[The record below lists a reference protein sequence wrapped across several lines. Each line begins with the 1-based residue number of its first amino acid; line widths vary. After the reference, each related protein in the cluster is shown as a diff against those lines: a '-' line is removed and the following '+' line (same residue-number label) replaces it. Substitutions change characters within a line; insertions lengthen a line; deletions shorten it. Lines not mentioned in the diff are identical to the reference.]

1 MTKEYPYIVGGER
14 RTSAEKVEVRN
25 PYNQEVI
32 AVVSYAS
39 ARDAEEAIARAASA
53 FETTRQLPSYRRAE
67 VLRRVANELT
77 ARKEELAELI
87 TLEAGKPIRDARIEV
102 ARAVQTFTVAA
113 EEAKRLGGE
122 LLPLDWLAGSENR
135 WAVVRRFPIGPIL
148 GITPFNFPLNLVAHK
163 VAPALASGNPI
174 IIKPAPQT
182 PLSALRLG
190 EIVCEAGWPEGG
202 LSVLP
207 CSNDV
212 AGQMLADE
220 RIKKLTFTGSAQVGW
235 MLKAQAPKK
244 KVTLELGGNA
254 AVIVHEDAD
263 LDWAAKRCVQG
274 GFAYA
279 GQTCISV
286 QRIYVH
292 EAVYEP
298 FLERVLEGV
307 RNLIVGDPR
316 DERTDVGPMISVS
329 AAERAETWIREA
341 VQSGA
346 KVLIGG
352 ERSGAFLM
360 PTVLTDVTPEMKV
373 SCEEV
378 FAPVVIVSRYADFD
392 EAIGQ
397 VNASRYGLQAGVF
410 TRDVNRIFHAYQAI
424 DVGGLIIN
432 DVPTY
437 RADHMPYGG
446 VKDSGFGREGVRS
459 AIEEMTELRVLVLN
473 LNVS

>member
-1 MTKEYPYIVGGER
+1 MVKEYSFLVGGER
-14 RTSAEKVEVRN
+14 RSSAERVEIRS
-25 PYNQEVI
+25 PYDQQVI
-32 AVVSYAS
+32 GIVSYAS
-39 ARDAEEAIARAASA
+39 PQDAEEAIARAASA
-53 FETTRQLPSYRRAE
+53 FETTRRLPSYARADI
-67 VLRRVANELT
+67 LRRVANELA

-87 TLEAGKPIRDARIEV
+87 TLEAGKPIRDARTEV
-102 ARAVQTFTVAA
+102 TRAITTFTVAA
-113 EEAKRLGGE
+113 EEAKRMGGE
-122 LLPLDWLAGSENR
+122 LLPLDWLPGSENR
-135 WAVVRRFPIGPIL
+135 WALVRRFPIGPIL

-190 EIVCEAGWPEGG
+190 EIVLESGWPEGG

-220 RIKKLTFTGSAQVGW
+220 RIRMLSFTGSAEVGW
-235 MLKAQAPKK
+235 MLKARVPKK
-244 KVTLELGGNA
+244 KVVLELGGNA

-263 LDWAAKRCVQG
+263 LDYAARRSVQG
-274 GFAYA
+274 GFGYA

-292 EAVYEP
+292 ESVVEP
-298 FLERVLEGV
+298 FLTRVLEGV

-316 DERTDVGPMISVS
+316 EETTDVGPMISVA
-329 AAERAETWIREA
+329 AAERAERWIREA
-341 VQSGA
+341 VEAGA
-346 KVLIGG
+346 KVLVGG

-360 PTVLTDVTPEMKV
+360 PTVLTDVTPEMRV

-378 FAPVVIVSRYADFD
+378 FAPVVVVSRYADFD
-392 EAIGQ
+392 EAIRQ

-410 TRDVNRIFHAYQAI
+410 TRDVKRIFRAYEAI

-446 VKDSGFGREGVRS
+446 VKESGVGREGVRY
-459 AIEEMTELRVLVLN
+459 AIEEMTEPRVLVVN
-473 LNVS
+473 LS

>member
-1 MTKEYPYIVGGER
+1 MVKEYPFLVGGER
-14 RTSAEKVEVRN
+14 RFSAERVEIRS
-25 PYNQEVI
+25 PYDQQVVG
-32 AVVSYAS
+32 VVSYAS
-39 ARDAEEAIARAASA
+39 ARDVEEAIARAASA
-53 FETTRQLPSYRRAE
+53 FETTRRLPSYARAE
-67 VLRRVANELT
+67 VCRRVASELT

-87 TLEAGKPIRDARIEV
+87 TLEAGKPIRDARTEV
-102 ARAVQTFTVAA
+102 TRAITTFTVAA
-113 EEAKRLGGE
+113 EEAKRMGGE
-122 LLPLDWLAGSENR
+122 LLPLDWLSGSENR
-135 WAVVRRFPIGPIL
+135 WAIVRRFPIGPIL

-190 EIVCEAGWPEGG
+190 EIVHHAGWPDGG
-202 LSVLP
+202 ISVLP

-220 RIKKLTFTGSAQVGW
+220 RIRMLSFTGSAEVGW
-235 MLKAQAPKK
+235 MLKARVPKK
-244 KVTLELGGNA
+244 RVTLELGGNA

-263 LDWAAKRCVQG
+263 LDYAARRSVQG
-274 GFAYA
+274 GFGYA

-292 EAVYEP
+292 ESVAEP
-298 FLERVLEGV
+298 FLTRVLDGV

-316 DERTDVGPMISVS
+316 EETTDVGPMISVT
-329 AAERAETWIREA
+329 AAERAERWIQEA
-341 VQSGA
+341 VEAGA
-346 KVLIGG
+346 KVLVGG

-378 FAPVVIVSRYADFD
+378 FAPVVVVSRYADFE
-392 EAIGQ
+392 EAIRQ

-410 TRDVNRIFHAYQAI
+410 TRDVKRIFRAYEAI

-446 VKDSGFGREGVRS
+446 VKESGFGREGVRY
-459 AIEEMTELRVLVLN
+459 AIEEMTEPRILVMN
-473 LNVS
+473 LS

>member
-1 MTKEYPYIVGGER
+1 MAKEYPFLVGGER
-14 RTSAEKVEVRN
+14 RFSAERVEIRS
-25 PYNQEVI
+25 PYDQQVVG
-32 AVVSYAS
+32 VVSYAS
-39 ARDAEEAIARAASA
+39 ARDVEEAIARAASA
-53 FETTRQLPSYRRAE
+53 FETTRRLPSYARAE
-67 VLRRVANELT
+67 VCRRVASELA

-87 TLEAGKPIRDARIEV
+87 TLEAGKPIRDARTEV
-102 ARAVQTFTVAA
+102 TRAITTFTVAA
-113 EEAKRLGGE
+113 EEAKRMGGE
-122 LLPLDWLAGSENR
+122 LLPLDWLSGSENR
-135 WAVVRRFPIGPIL
+135 WAIVRRFPIGPIL

-190 EIVCEAGWPEGG
+190 EIVHHAGWPDGG
-202 LSVLP
+202 ISVLP

-220 RIKKLTFTGSAQVGW
+220 RIRMLSFTGSAEVGW
-235 MLKAQAPKK
+235 MLKARVPKK
-244 KVTLELGGNA
+244 KVVLELGGNA

-263 LDWAAKRCVQG
+263 LDYAARRSVQG
-274 GFAYA
+274 GFGYA

-292 EAVYEP
+292 ESVAEP
-298 FLERVLEGV
+298 FLTRVLDGV

-316 DERTDVGPMISVS
+316 EETTDVGPMISVT
-329 AAERAETWIREA
+329 AAERAERWIREA
-341 VQSGA
+341 VEAGA
-346 KVLIGG
+346 KVLVGG

-378 FAPVVIVSRYADFD
+378 FAPVVVVSRYADFE
-392 EAIGQ
+392 EAIRQ

-410 TRDVNRIFHAYQAI
+410 TRDVKRIFRAYEAI

-446 VKDSGFGREGVRS
+446 VKESGFGREGVRY
-459 AIEEMTELRVLVLN
+459 AIEEMTEPRVLVMN
-473 LNVS
+473 LS

>member
-1 MTKEYPYIVGGER
+1 MAKEYPFLVGGER
-14 RTSAEKVEVRN
+14 RFSAERVEIRS
-25 PYNQEVI
+25 PYDQQVVG
-32 AVVSYAS
+32 VVSYAS
-39 ARDAEEAIARAASA
+39 ARDVEEAIARAASA
-53 FETTRQLPSYRRAE
+53 FETTRRLPSYARAE
-67 VLRRVANELT
+67 VCRRVASELT

-87 TLEAGKPIRDARIEV
+87 TLEAGKPIRDARTEV
-102 ARAVQTFTVAA
+102 TRAITTFTVAA
-113 EEAKRLGGE
+113 EEAKRMGGE
-122 LLPLDWLAGSENR
+122 LLPLDWLSGSENR
-135 WAVVRRFPIGPIL
+135 WALVRRFPIGPIL

-190 EIVCEAGWPEGG
+190 EIVHHAGWPDGG
-202 LSVLP
+202 ISVLP

-220 RIKKLTFTGSAQVGW
+220 RIRMLSFTGSAEVGW
-235 MLKAQAPKK
+235 MLKARVPKK
-244 KVTLELGGNA
+244 KVVLELGGNA

-263 LDWAAKRCVQG
+263 LDYAARRSVQG
-274 GFAYA
+274 GFGYA

-292 EAVYEP
+292 ESVAEP
-298 FLERVLEGV
+298 FLTRVLDGV

-316 DERTDVGPMISVS
+316 EETTDVGPMISVT
-329 AAERAETWIREA
+329 AAERAERWIREA
-341 VQSGA
+341 VEAGA
-346 KVLIGG
+346 KVLVGG

-378 FAPVVIVSRYADFD
+378 FAPVVVVSRYADFE
-392 EAIGQ
+392 EAIRQ

-410 TRDVNRIFHAYQAI
+410 TRDVKRIFRAYEAI

-446 VKDSGFGREGVRS
+446 VKESGFGREGVRY
-459 AIEEMTELRVLVLN
+459 AIEEMTEPRVLVMN
-473 LNVS
+473 LS

>member
-1 MTKEYPYIVGGER
+1 MTKEYPFIVGGER
-14 RTSAEKVEVRN
+14 RTSAEKVEIRN
-25 PYNQEVI
+25 PYNQDVI
-32 AVVSYAS
+32 AVVNYAS
-39 ARDAEEAIARAASA
+39 AHDADEAIARAASA
-53 FETTRQLPSYRRAE
+53 FETTRRLPSYARAD
-67 VLRRVANELT
+67 VLRRIASELA
-77 ARKEELAELI
+77 ARKEEWAELI
-87 TLEAGKPIRDARIEV
+87 TLEAGKPIRDARTEV
-102 ARAVQTFTVAA
+102 TRAVQTFTVAA

-135 WAVVRRFPIGPIL
+135 WAIVRRFPIGPIL

-190 EIVCEAGWPEGG
+190 ELVCAAGWPEGG

-212 AGQMLADE
+212 AGRMLADE
-220 RIKKLTFTGSAQVGW
+220 RIKKLTFTGSAAVGW
-235 MLKAQAPKK
+235 MLKAQEPKK

-263 LDWAAKRCVQG
+263 LDYAARRSVQG

-298 FLERVLEGV
+298 FVARVLEGV
-307 RNLIVGDPR
+307 RNLVVGDPK
-316 DERTDVGPMISVS
+316 DETTDVGPMINVA
-329 AAERAETWIREA
+329 AAERAESWIREA
-341 VQSGA
+341 VQAGA

-360 PTVLTDVTPEMKV
+360 PTVLTDVAPEMKV

-378 FAPVVIVSRYADFD
+378 FAPIVIVSRYTDFE
-392 EAIGQ
+392 EALRWI
-397 VNASRYGLQAGVF
+397 NASRYGLQAGVF
-410 TRDVNRIFHAYQAI
+410 TRDVNRIVRAYQMI
-424 DVGGLIIN
+424 EVGGLMAN

-459 AIEEMTELRVLVLN
+459 AIEEMTEPRVLVLN
-473 LNVS
+473 LS

>member
-14 RTSAEKVEVRN
+14 RTSAEKVEIRN

-316 DERTDVGPMISVS
+316 DERTDVGPMISVA

>member
-1 MTKEYPYIVGGER
+1 MAKEYPFLVGGER
-14 RTSAEKVEVRN
+14 RFSAERVEIRS
-25 PYNQEVI
+25 PYDQQVVG
-32 AVVSYAS
+32 VVSYAS
-39 ARDAEEAIARAASA
+39 ARDVEEAIARAASA
-53 FETTRQLPSYRRAE
+53 FETTRRLPSYARAE
-67 VLRRVANELT
+67 VCRRVASELT

-87 TLEAGKPIRDARIEV
+87 TLEAGKPIRDARTEV
-102 ARAVQTFTVAA
+102 TRAITTFTVAA
-113 EEAKRLGGE
+113 EEAKRMGGE
-122 LLPLDWLAGSENR
+122 LLPLDWLSGSENR
-135 WAVVRRFPIGPIL
+135 WAIVRRFPIGPIL

-190 EIVCEAGWPEGG
+190 EIVHHAGWPDGG
-202 LSVLP
+202 ISVLP

-220 RIKKLTFTGSAQVGW
+220 RIRMLSFTGSAEVGW
-235 MLKAQAPKK
+235 MLKARVPKK
-244 KVTLELGGNA
+244 KVVLELGGNA

-263 LDWAAKRCVQG
+263 LDYAARRSVQG
-274 GFAYA
+274 GFGYA

-292 EAVYEP
+292 ESVAEP
-298 FLERVLEGV
+298 FLTRVLDGV

-316 DERTDVGPMISVS
+316 EETTDVGPMISVT
-329 AAERAETWIREA
+329 AAERAERWIREA
-341 VQSGA
+341 VEAGA
-346 KVLIGG
+346 KVLVGG

-378 FAPVVIVSRYADFD
+378 FAPVVVVSRYADFE
-392 EAIGQ
+392 EAIRQ

-410 TRDVNRIFHAYQAI
+410 TRDVKRIFRAYEAI

-446 VKDSGFGREGVRS
+446 VKESGFGREGVRY
-459 AIEEMTELRVLVLN
+459 AIEEMTEPRILVMN
-473 LNVS
+473 LS

>member
-1 MTKEYPYIVGGER
+1 MVKEYPFIVGGQR
-14 RTSAEKVEVRN
+14 RTSAEKVEIRN
-25 PYNQEVI
+25 PYNQDVI
-32 AVVSYAS
+32 AVVNYAS
-39 ARDAEEAIARAASA
+39 AQDADDAIKRAAIA
-53 FETTRQLPSYRRAE
+53 FEATRRLPSYIRADI
-67 VLRRVANELT
+67 LRRVAGELT
-77 ARKEELAELI
+77 TRREEFAELI
-87 TLEAGKPIRDARIEV
+87 TLEAGKPIRDARTEV
-102 ARAVQTFTVAA
+102 TRAIQTFTVAA

-135 WAVVRRFPIGPIL
+135 WAVVRRFPVGPIL

-174 IIKPAPQT
+174 LIKPAPQT

-190 EIVCEAGWPEGG
+190 EIVGEAGWPEGG
-202 LSVLP
+202 LSILP

-212 AGQMLADE
+212 AGQMLEDE
-220 RIKKLTFTGSAQVGW
+220 RIKKLTFTGSAEVGW
-235 MLKAQAPKK
+235 MLKSRVPKK

-263 LDWAAKRCVQG
+263 LEYSAKRCVQG

-298 FLERVLEGV
+298 FLERVVEGV
-307 RNLIVGDPR
+307 RNLVVGDPR
-316 DERTDVGPMISVS
+316 DERTDVGPMISVA
-329 AAERAETWIREA
+329 AAERAESWIREA

-360 PTVLTDVTPEMKV
+360 PTVLTDVTPEMTV

-378 FAPVVIVSRYADFD
+378 FAPVVVVSRYREFE
-392 EAIGQ
+392 EALRQ
-397 VNASRYGLQAGVF
+397 VNASRYGLQAGIF
-410 TRDVNRIFHAYQAI
+410 TRDVERIFRAYEVI
-424 DVGGLIIN
+424 EVGGLIAN

-459 AIEEMTELRVLVLN
+459 AIEEMTEPRVLVLN
-473 LNVS
+473 LNMS

>member
-1 MTKEYPYIVGGER
+1 MVKEYPFIVGGER
-14 RTSAEKVEVRN
+14 RTSAEKVEIRN
-25 PYNQEVI
+25 PYDQEAI
-32 AVVSYAS
+32 AVVNYAS
-39 ARDAEEAIARAASA
+39 AQDVEEAIARAASA

-67 VLRRVANELT
+67 VLRRVADELT

-87 TLEAGKPIRDARIEV
+87 TLEAGKPIRDARTEV
-102 ARAVQTFTVAA
+102 ARAIQTFTVAA

-174 IIKPAPQT
+174 LIKPAPQT

-202 LSVLP
+202 LSILP

-212 AGQMLADE
+212 AGQMLEDE
-220 RIKKLTFTGSAQVGW
+220 RIKKLTFTGSAEVGW
-235 MLKAQAPKK
+235 MLKARVPKK

-263 LDWAAKRCVQG
+263 LDYAAKRCVQG
-274 GFAYA
+274 GFVYA

-292 EAVYEP
+292 EAVCEP

-307 RNLIVGDPR
+307 RNLVVGDPR
-316 DERTDVGPMISVS
+316 DERTDVGPMISVA
-329 AAERAETWIREA
+329 AAERAESWIREA

-352 ERSGAFLM
+352 ERSGALLM

-378 FAPVVIVSRYADFD
+378 FAPVVVVSRYREFE
-392 EAIGQ
+392 EALRQ
-397 VNASRYGLQAGVF
+397 VNASRYGLQAGIF
-410 TRDVNRIFHAYQAI
+410 TRDVGRIFRAYEVI
-424 DVGGLIIN
+424 EVGGLIVN

-459 AIEEMTELRVLVLN
+459 AIEEMTEPHVLVLN
-473 LNVS
+473 LSVS

>member
-1 MTKEYPYIVGGER
+1 MVKEYPFLVGGER
-14 RTSAEKVEVRN
+14 RFSAERVEIRS
-25 PYNQEVI
+25 PYDQQVVG
-32 AVVSYAS
+32 VVSYAS
-39 ARDAEEAIARAASA
+39 ARDVEEAIARAASA
-53 FETTRQLPSYRRAE
+53 FETTRRLPSYARAE
-67 VLRRVANELT
+67 VCRRVASELT

-87 TLEAGKPIRDARIEV
+87 TLEAGKPIRDARTEV
-102 ARAVQTFTVAA
+102 TRAITTFTVAA
-113 EEAKRLGGE
+113 EEAKRMGGE
-122 LLPLDWLAGSENR
+122 LLPLDWLSGSENR
-135 WAVVRRFPIGPIL
+135 WAIVRRFPIGPIL

-190 EIVCEAGWPEGG
+190 EIVHHAGWPDGG
-202 LSVLP
+202 ISVLP

-220 RIKKLTFTGSAQVGW
+220 RIRMLSFTGSAEVGW
-235 MLKAQAPKK
+235 MLKARVPKK
-244 KVTLELGGNA
+244 KVVLELGGNA

-263 LDWAAKRCVQG
+263 LDYAARRSVQG
-274 GFAYA
+274 GFGYA

-292 EAVYEP
+292 ESVAEP
-298 FLERVLEGV
+298 FLTRVLDGV

-316 DERTDVGPMISVS
+316 EETTDVGPMISVT
-329 AAERAETWIREA
+329 AAERAERWIREA
-341 VQSGA
+341 VEAGA
-346 KVLIGG
+346 KVLVGG

-378 FAPVVIVSRYADFD
+378 FAPVVVVSRYADFE
-392 EAIGQ
+392 EAIRQ

-410 TRDVNRIFHAYQAI
+410 TRDVKRIFRAYEAI

-446 VKDSGFGREGVRS
+446 VKESGFGREGVRY
-459 AIEEMTELRVLVLN
+459 AIEEMTEPRVLVMN
-473 LNVS
+473 LS

>member
-1 MTKEYPYIVGGER
+1 V
-14 RTSAEKVEVRN
+14 
-25 PYNQEVI
+25 
-32 AVVSYAS
+32 AS
-39 ARDAEEAIARAASA
+39 
-53 FETTRQLPSYRRAE
+53 
-67 VLRRVANELT
+67 ELT

-87 TLEAGKPIRDARIEV
+87 TLEAGKPIRDARTEV
-102 ARAVQTFTVAA
+102 TRAITTFTVAA
-113 EEAKRLGGE
+113 EEAKRMGGE
-122 LLPLDWLAGSENR
+122 LLPLDWLSGSENR
-135 WAVVRRFPIGPIL
+135 WAIVRRFPIGPIL

-190 EIVCEAGWPEGG
+190 EIVQQAGWPESG

-220 RIKKLTFTGSAQVGW
+220 RIRMLSFTGSAEVGW
-235 MLKAQAPKK
+235 MLKARVPKK
-244 KVTLELGGNA
+244 KVVLELGGNA

-263 LDWAAKRCVQG
+263 LDYAARRSVQG
-274 GFAYA
+274 GFGYA

-292 EAVYEP
+292 ESVAEP
-298 FLERVLEGV
+298 FLTRVLDGV

-316 DERTDVGPMISVS
+316 EETTDVGPMISVT
-329 AAERAETWIREA
+329 AAERAERWIREA
-341 VQSGA
+341 VEAGA
-346 KVLIGG
+346 KVLVGG

-378 FAPVVIVSRYADFD
+378 FAPVVVVSRYADFE
-392 EAIGQ
+392 EAIRQ

-410 TRDVNRIFHAYQAI
+410 TRDVKRIFRAYEAI

-446 VKDSGFGREGVRS
+446 VKESGFGREGVRY
-459 AIEEMTELRVLVLN
+459 AIEEMTEPRVLVMN
-473 LNVS
+473 LS

>member
-1 MTKEYPYIVGGER
+1 MVKEYPFLVGGER
-14 RTSAEKVEVRN
+14 RFSAERVEIRS
-25 PYNQEVI
+25 PYDQQVVG
-32 AVVSYAS
+32 VVSYAS
-39 ARDAEEAIARAASA
+39 ARDVEEAIARAASA
-53 FETTRQLPSYRRAE
+53 FETTRRLPSYARAE
-67 VLRRVANELT
+67 VCRRVASELT

-87 TLEAGKPIRDARIEV
+87 TLEAGKPIRDARTEV
-102 ARAVQTFTVAA
+102 TRAITTFTVAA
-113 EEAKRLGGE
+113 EEAKRMGGE
-122 LLPLDWLAGSENR
+122 LLPLDWLSGSENR
-135 WAVVRRFPIGPIL
+135 WAIVRRFPIGPIL

-190 EIVCEAGWPEGG
+190 EIVQQAGWPESG

-220 RIKKLTFTGSAQVGW
+220 RIRMLSFTGSAEVGW
-235 MLKAQAPKK
+235 MLKARVPKK
-244 KVTLELGGNA
+244 KVVLELGGNA

-263 LDWAAKRCVQG
+263 LDYAARRSVQG
-274 GFAYA
+274 GFGYA

-292 EAVYEP
+292 ESVAEP
-298 FLERVLEGV
+298 FLTRVLDGV

-316 DERTDVGPMISVS
+316 EETTDVGPMISVT
-329 AAERAETWIREA
+329 AAERAERWIREA
-341 VQSGA
+341 VEAGA
-346 KVLIGG
+346 KVLVGG

-378 FAPVVIVSRYADFD
+378 FAPVVVVSRYADFE
-392 EAIGQ
+392 EAIRQ

-410 TRDVNRIFHAYQAI
+410 TRDVKRIFRAYEAI

-446 VKDSGFGREGVRS
+446 VKESGFGREGVRY
-459 AIEEMTELRVLVLN
+459 AIEEMTEPRVLVMN
-473 LNVS
+473 LS

>member
-1 MTKEYPYIVGGER
+1 MTLEYPFIVGGER
-14 RTSAEKVEVRN
+14 RTSAEKVEIRN

-32 AVVSYAS
+32 AVVSFAS
-39 ARDAEEAIARAASA
+39 VEDADDAVARAASA
-53 FETTRQLPSYRRAE
+53 FETTRRLPSYKRAD
-67 VLRRVANELT
+67 VLRRVASELT
-77 ARKEELAELI
+77 ARREELAELI
-87 TLEAGKPIRDARIEV
+87 VLEAGKPIRDARTEV
-102 ARAVQTFTVAA
+102 TRAIQTFTVAA

-163 VAPALASGNPI
+163 IAPAIASGNPI

-190 EIVCEAGWPEGG
+190 EMVCAAGWPEGG
-202 LSVLP
+202 VSVLP
-207 CSNDV
+207 CSHDV
-212 AGQMLADE
+212 AGRMLADE
-220 RIKKLTFTGSAQVGW
+220 RIKKLTFTGSAAVGW
-235 MLKAQAPKK
+235 MLKAQVPKK

-254 AVIVHEDAD
+254 AVIIERDAE
-263 LDWAAKRCVQG
+263 LDFAAKRCVHG
-274 GFAYA
+274 GFTYA

-307 RNLIVGDPR
+307 RNLIVGDPK
-316 DERTDVGPMISVS
+316 DEATDVGPMISLT
-329 AAERAETWIREA
+329 AAERAESWIREA
-341 VQSGA
+341 VAAGA
-346 KVLIGG
+346 RVLIGG

-360 PTVLTDVTPEMKV
+360 PTVLVDVTPEMKV

-378 FAPVVIVSRYADFD
+378 FAPVIVVNRYREFE
-392 EAIGQ
+392 EALRQ
-397 VNASRYGLQAGVF
+397 VNASRYGLQAGIF
-410 TRDVNRIFHAYQAI
+410 TRDVQKIFRAYDVL
-424 DVGGLIIN
+424 DVGGLIVN

-446 VKDSGFGREGVRS
+446 VKDSGFGREGIRS
-459 AIEEMTELRVLVLN
+459 AIEEMTEPRVLVLN

>member
-1 MTKEYPYIVGGER
+1 MVKEYPFLVGGER
-14 RTSAEKVEVRN
+14 RFSAERVEIRS
-25 PYNQEVI
+25 PYDQQVVG
-32 AVVSYAS
+32 VVSYAS
-39 ARDAEEAIARAASA
+39 ARDVEEAIARAASA
-53 FETTRQLPSYRRAE
+53 FETTRRLPSYARAE
-67 VLRRVANELT
+67 VCRRVASELT

-87 TLEAGKPIRDARIEV
+87 TLEAGKPIRDARTEV
-102 ARAVQTFTVAA
+102 TRAITTFTVAA
-113 EEAKRLGGE
+113 EEAKRMGGE
-122 LLPLDWLAGSENR
+122 LLPLDWLSGSENR
-135 WAVVRRFPIGPIL
+135 WALVRRFPIGPIL

-190 EIVCEAGWPEGG
+190 EIVHHAGWPDGG
-202 LSVLP
+202 ISVLP

-220 RIKKLTFTGSAQVGW
+220 RIRMLSFTGSAQVGW
-235 MLKAQAPKK
+235 MLKARVPKK
-244 KVTLELGGNA
+244 KVVLELGGNA

-263 LDWAAKRCVQG
+263 LDYAARRSVQG
-274 GFAYA
+274 GFGYA

-292 EAVYEP
+292 ESVAEP
-298 FLERVLEGV
+298 FLTRVLDGV

-316 DERTDVGPMISVS
+316 EETTDVGPMISVT
-329 AAERAETWIREA
+329 AAERAERWIREA
-341 VQSGA
+341 VEAGA
-346 KVLIGG
+346 KVLVGG

-378 FAPVVIVSRYADFD
+378 FAPVVVVSRYADFE
-392 EAIGQ
+392 EAIRQ

-410 TRDVNRIFHAYQAI
+410 TRDVKRIFRAYEAI

-446 VKDSGFGREGVRS
+446 VKESGFGREGVRY
-459 AIEEMTELRVLVLN
+459 AIEEMTEPRVLVMN
-473 LNVS
+473 LS

>member
-1 MTKEYPYIVGGER
+1 MVKEYPFLVGGER
-14 RTSAEKVEVRN
+14 RFSAERVEIRS
-25 PYNQEVI
+25 PYDQQVVG
-32 AVVSYAS
+32 VVSYAS
-39 ARDAEEAIARAASA
+39 ARDVEEAIARAASA
-53 FETTRQLPSYRRAE
+53 FETTRRLPSYARAE
-67 VLRRVANELT
+67 VCRRVASELT

-87 TLEAGKPIRDARIEV
+87 TLEAGKPIRDARTEV
-102 ARAVQTFTVAA
+102 TRAITTFTVAA
-113 EEAKRLGGE
+113 EEAKRMGGE
-122 LLPLDWLAGSENR
+122 LLPLDWLSGSENR
-135 WAVVRRFPIGPIL
+135 WAIVRRFPIGPIL

-190 EIVCEAGWPEGG
+190 EIVHHAGWPDGG
-202 LSVLP
+202 ISVLP

-220 RIKKLTFTGSAQVGW
+220 RIRMLSFTGSAEVGW
-235 MLKAQAPKK
+235 MLKARVPKK
-244 KVTLELGGNA
+244 KVVLELGGNA

-263 LDWAAKRCVQG
+263 LDYAARRSVQG
-274 GFAYA
+274 GFGYA

-292 EAVYEP
+292 ESVAEP
-298 FLERVLEGV
+298 FLTRVLDGV

-316 DERTDVGPMISVS
+316 EETTDVGPMISVT
-329 AAERAETWIREA
+329 AAERAERWIREA
-341 VQSGA
+341 VEAGA
-346 KVLIGG
+346 KVLVGG

-378 FAPVVIVSRYADFD
+378 FAPVVVVSRYADFE
-392 EAIGQ
+392 EAIRQ

-410 TRDVNRIFHAYQAI
+410 TRDVKRIFRAYEAI

-446 VKDSGFGREGVRS
+446 VKESGFGREGVRY
-459 AIEEMTELRVLVLN
+459 AIEEMTEPRILVMN
-473 LNVS
+473 LS

>member
-1 MTKEYPYIVGGER
+1 MTKEYPFIVGGER
-14 RTSAEKVEVRN
+14 RTSAEKVEIRN
-25 PYNQEVI
+25 PYNQDVI
-32 AVVSYAS
+32 AVVNYAS

-53 FETTRQLPSYRRAE
+53 FGTMRPLPSYRRAE
-67 VLRRVANELT
+67 VLRHVANELT

-87 TLEAGKPIRDARIEV
+87 MLEAGKPIRDARTEV
-102 ARAVQTFTVAA
+102 TRAIQTFTVAA
-113 EEAKRLGGE
+113 EETKRLGGE
-122 LLPLDWLAGSENR
+122 LLPLDWLVGSENR

-163 VAPALASGNPI
+163 VAPALASGNSI

-202 LSVLP
+202 LSILP

-220 RIKKLTFTGSAQVGW
+220 RIKKLTFTGSAEVGW
-235 MLKAQAPKK
+235 RLKARVPKK

-263 LDWAAKRCVQG
+263 LDYSAKRCVQG

-298 FLERVLEGV
+298 FLERLLEGV
-307 RNLIVGDPR
+307 RNLVVGDPR
-316 DERTDVGPMISVS
+316 DERTDVGPMISVA
-329 AAERAETWIREA
+329 AAERAESWIREA

-360 PTVLTDVTPEMKV
+360 PTVLTEVAPEMRV

-378 FAPVVIVSRYADFD
+378 FAPVVMVSRYADFD
-392 EAIGQ
+392 EAIRQ
-397 VNASRYGLQAGVF
+397 VNASRYGLQAGLF
-410 TRDVNRIFHAYQAI
+410 TRDLNRIFRAYEAI
-424 DVGGLIIN
+424 EVGGLIIN

-459 AIEEMTELRVLVLN
+459 AIEEMTEPRVLVLN
-473 LNVS
+473 LS

>member
-1 MTKEYPYIVGGER
+1 MAKEYPFLVGGER
-14 RTSAEKVEVRN
+14 RFSAERVEIRS
-25 PYNQEVI
+25 PYDQQVVG
-32 AVVSYAS
+32 VVSYAS
-39 ARDAEEAIARAASA
+39 ARDVEEAIARAASA
-53 FETTRQLPSYRRAE
+53 FETTRRLPSYARAE
-67 VLRRVANELT
+67 VCRRVASELT

-87 TLEAGKPIRDARIEV
+87 TLEAGKPIRDARTEV
-102 ARAVQTFTVAA
+102 TRAITTFTVAA
-113 EEAKRLGGE
+113 EEAKRMGGE
-122 LLPLDWLAGSENR
+122 LLPLDWLSGSENR
-135 WAVVRRFPIGPIL
+135 WAIVRRFPIGPIL

-190 EIVCEAGWPEGG
+190 EIVHHAGWPDGG
-202 LSVLP
+202 ISVLP

-220 RIKKLTFTGSAQVGW
+220 RIRMLSFTGSAEVGW
-235 MLKAQAPKK
+235 MLKARVPKK
-244 KVTLELGGNA
+244 KVVLELGGNA

-263 LDWAAKRCVQG
+263 LDYAARRSVQG
-274 GFAYA
+274 GFGYA

-292 EAVYEP
+292 ESVAEP
-298 FLERVLEGV
+298 FLTRVLDGV
-307 RNLIVGDPR
+307 RSLIVGDPR
-316 DERTDVGPMISVS
+316 EETTDVGPMISVT
-329 AAERAETWIREA
+329 AAERAERWIREA
-341 VQSGA
+341 VEAGA
-346 KVLIGG
+346 KVLVGG

-378 FAPVVIVSRYADFD
+378 FAPVVVVSRYADFE
-392 EAIGQ
+392 EAIRQ

-410 TRDVNRIFHAYQAI
+410 TRDVKRIFRAYEAI

-446 VKDSGFGREGVRS
+446 VKESGFGREGVRY
-459 AIEEMTELRVLVLN
+459 AIEEMTEPRVLVMN
-473 LNVS
+473 LS

>member
-1 MTKEYPYIVGGER
+1 MVKEYPFLVGGER
-14 RTSAEKVEVRN
+14 RFSAERVEIRS
-25 PYNQEVI
+25 PYDQQVVG
-32 AVVSYAS
+32 VVSYAS
-39 ARDAEEAIARAASA
+39 ARDVEEAIARAASA
-53 FETTRQLPSYRRAE
+53 FETTRRLPSYARAE
-67 VLRRVANELT
+67 VCRRVASELT

-87 TLEAGKPIRDARIEV
+87 TLEAGKPIRDARTEV
-102 ARAVQTFTVAA
+102 TRAITTFTVAA
-113 EEAKRLGGE
+113 EEAKRMGGE
-122 LLPLDWLAGSENR
+122 LLPLDWLSGSENR
-135 WAVVRRFPIGPIL
+135 WAIVRRFPIGPIL

-190 EIVCEAGWPEGG
+190 EIVHHAGWPDGG
-202 LSVLP
+202 ISVLP

-220 RIKKLTFTGSAQVGW
+220 RIRMLSFTGSAEVGW
-235 MLKAQAPKK
+235 MLKARVPKK
-244 KVTLELGGNA
+244 KVVLELGGNA

-263 LDWAAKRCVQG
+263 LDYAARRSVQG
-274 GFAYA
+274 GFGYA

-292 EAVYEP
+292 ESVAEP
-298 FLERVLEGV
+298 FLTRVLDGV

-316 DERTDVGPMISVS
+316 EETTDVGPMISVT
-329 AAERAETWIREA
+329 AAERAERWIQEA
-341 VQSGA
+341 VEAGA
-346 KVLIGG
+346 KVLVGG

-378 FAPVVIVSRYADFD
+378 FAPVVVVSRYADFE
-392 EAIGQ
+392 EAIRQ

-410 TRDVNRIFHAYQAI
+410 TRDVKRIFRAYEAI

-446 VKDSGFGREGVRS
+446 VKESGFGREGVRY
-459 AIEEMTELRVLVLN
+459 AIEEMTEPRILVMN
-473 LNVS
+473 LS

>member
-1 MTKEYPYIVGGER
+1 MAKEYPFIVGGER
-14 RTSAEKVEVRN
+14 RVSNERVEIRS
-25 PYNQEVI
+25 PYDQQIVGI
-32 AVVSYAS
+32 VSYAS
-39 ARDAEEAIARAASA
+39 AQDAEEAIARAASA
-53 FETTRQLPSYRRAE
+53 FETTRRLPSYARADI
-67 VLRRVANELT
+67 LRRVANELA

-87 TLEAGKPIRDARIEV
+87 TLEAGKPIRDARTEV
-102 ARAVQTFTVAA
+102 TRAITTFTVAA
-113 EEAKRLGGE
+113 EEAKRMGGE
-122 LLPLDWLAGSENR
+122 LLPLDWLPGSENR

-190 EIVCEAGWPEGG
+190 EIVLESGWPEGG

-220 RIKKLTFTGSAQVGW
+220 RIRMLSFTGSAEVGW
-235 MLKAQAPKK
+235 MLKARVPKK
-244 KVTLELGGNA
+244 KVVLELGGNA

-263 LDWAAKRCVQG
+263 LDYAARRSVQG
-274 GFAYA
+274 GFGYA

-292 EAVYEP
+292 ESVAEP
-298 FLERVLEGV
+298 FFARVLEGV

-316 DERTDVGPMISVS
+316 EETTDVGPMISVA
-329 AAERAETWIREA
+329 AAERAERWIREA
-341 VQSGA
+341 VEAGA
-346 KVLIGG
+346 KVLVGG

-360 PTVLTDVTPEMKV
+360 PTVLTDVAPEMRV

-378 FAPVVIVSRYADFD
+378 FAPVVVVSRYADFD
-392 EAIGQ
+392 EAVRQ

-410 TRDVNRIFHAYQAI
+410 TRDIKRIFRAYEAI

-446 VKDSGFGREGVRS
+446 VKESGVGREGVRY
-459 AIEEMTELRVLVLN
+459 AIEEMTEPRVLVVN
-473 LNVS
+473 LS